1 MNKKGFTLIELMGII
16 IILSLISLLV
26 IPTIDKSIKLF
37 KENAYN
43 NQIKNIQLA
52 TKNWGSDH
60 LYNYRFNNGDV
71 ITVTLGQL
79 KSQAYINDN
88 LKNPL
93 TGYLFPDD
101 MLIHIVKGVKKITYV
116 VEDGTGT
123 PNFNPYNANSPT
135 IYLNGSYV
143 EEVYQ
148 GKIYLDKGVIAQTS
162 TGTLITAVTKVITKD
177 GLTVGSVNT
186 AILGTYLV
194 SYSVT
199 DSSLTRTAFRTVN
212 IKQSIPLVPNAPVLA
227 TGMIPVYYDSTA
239 NGGLGGWEKADST
252 NTNTTYK
259 WYDYNAQMWANAV
272 TASATNRATY
282 LAAASGTLIPEADI
296 LTYMVWIPRYGYQ
309 IATGYHL
316 STTGTI
322 NIKFLQGTTNTTPDS
337 TPIVTIPTYTGSV
350 QTNYIKHPAFT
361 FGATELTGLWVAKFE
376 VSGTTIDVDSKP
388 SVTSLRNIDV
398 GIMFDASR
406 NMETNARYG
415 WGTTGANIDTHLM
428 KNSEWGAVAYLSKSI
443 YGQNTNEIWINPADT
458 YTTGCAGNS
467 VSSSYT
473 VGCNLFTNSYVTTN
487 GVKASTTGNIYGIY
501 DISGGA
507 YEYTAAYVN
516 NGNAN
521 LATYGNSIITANA
534 KYKDVYPITTDSG
547 TDNYNNAIN
556 VKGDSVYETSSSYI
570 GATSWYTDYSYMP
583 ATNAP
588 WFVRVGYY
596 NNTTSAGA
604 FVFSSNTGSA
614 SIRFSFRFVIGVAAG
629 I

>member
-186 AILGTYLV
+186 AILGTYLI

-199 DSSLTRTAFRTVN
+199 DSSLTRTAFRTVVVSVVPT
-212 IKQSIPLVPNAPVLA
+212 IIVTRPKLTTVQVLVVAGGGGGGGGYQGGGAGGGGLIYNSSYSVT
-227 TGMIPVYYDSTA
+227 TGAFITVTVG
-239 NGGLGGWEKADST
+239 NGGLGIKSGIYPTNGGNSVFGSLTAIGGGLGANEIQSMAMTPNNGPTIGGSGGAGSHGVILAGAAGTSLQGYAGGNGWSATSQ
-252 NTNTTYK
+252 YLGGGGGG
-259 WYDYNAQMWANAV
+259 AGSVGANA
-272 TASATNRATY
+272 TATAGGAGGSGLSNSITGSPIYYAGGGGGSSRANVSGPSGLGGSGGGGNANGIGAGSNGQANTGGGGGAGGFATGTGPGGDGGSGIVIVRY
-282 LAAASGTLIPEADI
+282 SGTQKAADGG
-296 LTYMVWIPRYGYQ
+296 TVTSSGGYV
-309 IATGYHL
+309 IH
-316 STTGTI
+316 
-322 NIKFLQGTTNTTPDS
+322 
-337 TPIVTIPTYTGSV
+337 
-350 QTNYIKHPAFT
+350 T
-361 FGATELTGLWVAKFE
+361 FGAIGTYIFE
-376 VSGTTIDVDSKP
+376 V
-388 SVTSLRNIDV
+388 
-398 GIMFDASR
+398 
-406 NMETNARYG
+406 
-415 WGTTGANIDTHLM
+415 W
-428 KNSEWGAVAYLSKSI
+428 
-443 YGQNTNEIWINPADT
+443 
-458 YTTGCAGNS
+458 
-467 VSSSYT
+467 
-473 VGCNLFTNSYVTTN
+473 
-487 GVKASTTGNIYGIY
+487 
-501 DISGGA
+501 
-507 YEYTAAYVN
+507 
-516 NGNAN
+516 
-521 LATYGNSIITANA
+521 
-534 KYKDVYPITTDSG
+534 
-547 TDNYNNAIN
+547 
-556 VKGDSVYETSSSYI
+556 
-570 GATSWYTDYSYMP
+570 
-583 ATNAP
+583 
-588 WFVRVGYY
+588 
-596 NNTTSAGA
+596 
-604 FVFSSNTGSA
+604 
-614 SIRFSFRFVIGVAAG
+614 
-629 I
+629 